1 MEIPIN
7 FRLRKRLPDDKDGS
21 KSSEKRQKIVEVK
34 LSPSKK
40 SNDAAYQALVKTCK
54 DSENENEDD
63 DISERKVQLDSTDEI
78 ALSESNVTNGEQYEE
93 EQYDPLTDS
102 YFQNDAITLK
112 VINDQIGTSIATASN
127 CFIFCNLIFF
137 I

>member
-1 MEIPIN
+1 MTITIY

-93 EQYDPLTDS
+93 EQYDQLTDS
-102 YFQNDAITLK
+102 YFQSDAITLK
-112 VINDQIGTSIATASN
+112 VINDQIGRFIERASD
-127 CFIFCNLIFF
+127 
-137 I
+137 

>member
-1 MEIPIN
+1 M
-7 FRLRKRLPDDKDGS
+7 PDDKDDS
-21 KSSEKRQKIVEVK
+21 KSTEKRQKIVEVK
-34 LSPSKK
+34 LSPTKK

-54 DSENENEDD
+54 DSENEDD
-63 DISERKVQLDSTDEI
+63 DNSERKLALDSTDEI

-112 VINDQIGTSIATASN
+112 VINDQIGKAVENEITYE
-127 CFIFCNLIFF
+127 
-137 I
+137 